1 MGPLSVAPSPEEVAA
16 ALGLAEVPR
25 LGPARIRFLIDR
37 FGSARAVLARGRHE
51 ADLAPFYRRRL
62 ASVRPA
68 SRSRI
73 RRLHDRGVRLA
84 VYGSPGYP
92 QRLCHLHDPPPVL
105 YLAGPAALPTKRA
118 VAVVGT
124 RRATSYGRRLARQI
138 AGGLA
143 TAGWSV
149 VSGMARGI
157 DGTAHAAALDADGV
171 TVGVLGSGLDF
182 EYPASNRA
190 LYRRVRQAGLLT
202 TEFAPAVRPAPGF
215 FPRRNRII
223 AALADAVVVVQAG
236 GRSGA
241 LITAG
246 HALDIGREVLAV
258 PGPVGLAASEG
269 VHALLR
275 DGAAV
280 ATSASDI
287 IDLFSGRMGATPD
300 RPATEDSATLG
311 PPAADVPETTAEQVL
326 RRLSGGPATADE
338 ILRALDRPVPEA
350 LSVIGSLELE
360 GILRR
365 EADGRYVLSQRAGAR
380 A

>member
-1 MGPLSVAPSPEEVAA
+1 
-16 ALGLAEVPR
+16 
-25 LGPARIRFLIDR
+25 
-37 FGSARAVLARGRHE
+37 
-51 ADLAPFYRRRL
+51 
-62 ASVRPA
+62 
-68 SRSRI
+68 
-73 RRLHDRGVRLA
+73 
-84 VYGSPGYP
+84 
-92 QRLCHLHDPPPVL
+92 
-105 YLAGPAALPTKRA
+105 
-118 VAVVGT
+118 
-124 RRATSYGRRLARQI
+124 
-138 AGGLA
+138 
-143 TAGWSV
+143 
-149 VSGMARGI
+149 
-157 DGTAHAAALDADGV
+157 
-171 TVGVLGSGLDF
+171 
-182 EYPASNRA
+182 A

-300 RPATEDSATLG
+300 RPTTEGSATRG
-311 PPAADVPETTAEQVL
+311 SATGGRPAADVPETMAEQVL

-338 ILRALDRPVPEA
+338 ILRALDRPVPEV